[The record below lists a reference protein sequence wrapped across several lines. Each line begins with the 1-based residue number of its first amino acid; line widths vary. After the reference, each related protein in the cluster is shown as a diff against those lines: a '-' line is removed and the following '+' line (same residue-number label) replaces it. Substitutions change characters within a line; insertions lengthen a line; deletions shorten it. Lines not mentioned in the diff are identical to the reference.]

1 MIFTAYVLYNVVG
14 NCSDCYKW
22 YQLFLKGKLAEGTVT
37 PVVGSWRCL
46 QKLEISKHTPTTLV
60 LSSRV
65 AEDYHFAVAGTVFLK
80 VL

>member
-1 MIFTAYVLYNVVG
+1 MVPM
-14 NCSDCYKW
+14 
-22 YQLFLKGKLAEGTVT
+22 FLKGKLAEGTGT

-65 AEDYHFAVAGTVFLK
+65 AEDYHFAVAATVLLK